1 MALMPRLAS
10 PFAPLV
16 FGAFVAA
23 LGAPATAAAQ
33 TDPPPVTS
41 PGPAADA
48 PPSTPP
54 PSAVAPAPAPTPPPP
69 PTLLAPPPAP
79 APTLATAPGELAPLP
94 PPVEQPPFY
103 KETWFWAVVGVVVLT
118 ATLVTIGLASQGP
131 STPTTDLG
139 DMRAF

>member
-1 MALMPRLAS
+1 MPRLAS

-23 LGAPATAAAQ
+23 LGLSARAAAQ
-33 TDPPPVTS
+33 TEPPSVTS
-41 PGPAADA
+41 PGPAADVPPSMPPPSAATPA
-48 PPSTPP
+48 PASTPP
-54 PSAVAPAPAPTPPPP
+54 PTT
-69 PTLLAPPPAP
+69 TLAAPPPA
-79 APTLATAPGELAPLP
+79 LATAPGELAPLP

-131 STPTTDLG
+131 STPKTDLG